1 MGSRRTRAQPLGTI
15 VDDIAAARREPQ
27 RHHEQVDDIEMLAAA
42 RNGRK
47 ALDLVC
53 SDQRP

>member
-27 RHHEQVDDIEMLAAA
+27 RHHEQVDDFEMLAAA